1 MEETLPVNTQIRQIL
16 RAPPSTL
23 HLTEWGNGKVASG
36 PLQFKEWTSYKAYRY
51 VGSDYPCD
59 IWTCTKITNKFITV
73 KFIGT
78 IDDNLSNM
86 TEIEGNSRKL
96 KIRKFSNPNLPNY
109 VFLGGYSTLEKPML
123 SNDIYIDIDIDD
135 SIYDTSDDEDTLDQ
149 L

>member
-1 MEETLPVNTQIRQIL
+1 
-16 RAPPSTL
+16 
-23 HLTEWGNGKVASG
+23 
-36 PLQFKEWTSYKAYRY
+36 
-51 VGSDYPCD
+51 
-59 IWTCTKITNKFITV
+59 
-73 KFIGT
+73 
-78 IDDNLSNM
+78 M